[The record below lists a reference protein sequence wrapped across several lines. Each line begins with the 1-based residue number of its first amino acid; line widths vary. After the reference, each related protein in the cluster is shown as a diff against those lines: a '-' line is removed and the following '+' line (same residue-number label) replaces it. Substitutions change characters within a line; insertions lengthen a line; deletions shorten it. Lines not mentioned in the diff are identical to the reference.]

1 VRSQGAGMREG
12 LAARLAAMMISVS
25 GDALFSFT
33 VACGL
38 SLLLADLPLFEWS
51 YCTFTIAK
59 HAAASKRTG
68 MDEAYALRVSHDAS
82 SKRTLYKSLTMP
94 FAVGERR
101 FDHRTRIVVLFRQM
115 LHGAGSQGIDARL
128 WRIVRSTTFLC
139 AQSGELR
146 TDLPC
151 PKSSFLVRSGG
162 LRASLLL
169 RSTVEGAIGAR
180 SSQTRCWRGE
190 SRRRDGGGVPVAH

>member
-1 VRSQGAGMREG
+1 MRSSPSQLHVVFRFFSLTCPCSNGHTAPSRSRSTPQHQSA
-12 LAARLAAMMISVS
+12 LAWTR
-25 GDALFSFT
+25 
-33 VACGL
+33 
-38 SLLLADLPLFEWS
+38 
-51 YCTFTIAK
+51 
-59 HAAASKRTG
+59 RT
-68 MDEAYALRVSHDAS
+68 
-82 SKRTLYKSLTMP
+82 RTLYKSLTMP